1 MAGFHFFVII
11 RHTQDKAFVSSSQIS
26 GLIPHL
32 EPCPVWLLDYSQ
44 YFLPRTNYLNMLS
57 SYRRQDKDMWISRR
71 LHTCSLSTPT
81 LPLSANIRLFIT
93 SKSSVSDIPDAASA
107 CSLQPAPL
115 CKRKVFV
122 RQDFSQIRNEH

>member
-44 YFLPRTNYLNMLS
+44 YFLPRTWDKLLEYVIIISTTGQRHLDFKTSAHLFTLYPS
-57 SYRRQDKDMWISRR
+57 STSVCKHSSLYYFKILR
-71 LHTCSLSTPT
+71 L
-81 LPLSANIRLFIT
+81 
-93 SKSSVSDIPDAASA
+93 
-107 CSLQPAPL
+107 
-115 CKRKVFV
+115 
-122 RQDFSQIRNEH
+122 